1 MKKWEYIIKV
11 CREDALSLYDL
22 LDKMTNEGWEVCSH
36 CWAGGGF
43 SFIFKREKKD
53 A

>member
-1 MKKWEYIIKV
+1 MAKWEYRIKV
-11 CREDALSLYDL
+11 CKWDSLSLYDL
-22 LDKMTNEGWEVCSH
+22 LDKMANEEWEVCSH
-36 CWAGGGF
+36 CWADGVF